1 MCAGCWDSLKR
12 ILLIDGKCFRESLD
26 CFMLGARRVRAR
38 GRDVWRVVWRKCL
51 MCLGSRH
58 VATCPAVE
66 QWLKCD
72 TSVINGH
79 EDRLGINQPITGP
92 YKVRGLARATDVRCC
107 DVTRLCF
114 INTLL
119 HVYNQPKKLTFTS
132 QVTHWWHIFGKLKSA
147 SKIFIVS

>member
-1 MCAGCWDSLKR
+1 MLCARDVE
-12 ILLIDGKCFRESLD
+12 ILWKGFYWLTGNVFERVSIVSCQAPDG
-26 CFMLGARRVRAR
+26 R

-92 YKVRGLARATDVRCC
+92 YKVLCLARATDVRCC
-107 DVTRLCF
+107 DVTTLCF

-132 QVTHWWHIFGKLKSA
+132 QITHWWHIFGTLKSA